1 MAMAPQADQPTVVT
15 VAQAA
20 VVLQAEPV
28 AQVPHQ
34 DQQPVVQ
41 VAETV
46 TVTKPLE
53 ELLIAIP

>member
-1 MAMAPQADQPTVVT
+1 MAAQVPQADQPTVVT

-20 VVLQAEPV
+20 VALQAEPV

-41 VAETV
+41 VAETI
-46 TVTKPLE
+46 TVTKP
-53 ELLIAIP
+53 